1 MTNSEIEST
10 LKGWVTENQRLSPK
24 ALALIGGESMN
35 REQMIEALSKIVGK
49 ENVSYS
55 ETDLFLYGYDASL
68 FKGRPDCIVFPGSTE
83 EVSKIVK
90 FCHQENIPVIP
101 RGSGTNLSGGTI
113 PTRGGV
119 ILHFSRMNKI
129 LEIDLENQRA
139 VVEPGLFTLTLKN
152 QLARYGYVYQPD
164 PASEKV
170 STFGGNFAENSGGPH
185 CLKYGVTTNHVLG
198 AEVVLPDGEV
208 IQIGGKALDQPGY
221 DLTGLLVG
229 SEGTLGI
236 ATKLILRI
244 MPKPEAVKT
253 LLAIFNSLEDAGRTV
268 SAIIAEGIVPATLEI
283 LDQLTIKAVEAS
295 VHAGFPLDAEAVLL
309 IEIDGLKDG
318 MERLAERI
326 IEICQKNQARE
337 VRVAR
342 TESERTQLWAGRKG
356 AFGAIA
362 RLRPNYLVCDG
373 TVPRTKLPEVLTR
386 VMEVSKKYNLPIAN
400 VFHAGD
406 GNLHPLILFDERDED
421 ELKRVHLAGSEI
433 MKLCAEAGGTI
444 SGEHGIGTEKMKEMF
459 FVFSP
464 QDLAAMRKVKMAFDP
479 EEILNPGKILPEVSA

>member
-1 MTNSEIEST
+1 MKREELIEE
-10 LKGWVTENQRLSPK
+10 LG
-24 ALALIGGESMN
+24 
-35 REQMIEALSKIVGK
+35 KIVGK
-49 ENVSYS
+49 ENVASS
-55 ETDLFLYGYDASL
+55 ETDLLLYGYDASL
-68 FKGRPDCIVFPGSTE
+68 FKGRPECIVYPGSTE
-83 EVSKIVK
+83 EVSRVVK
-90 FCHQENIPVIP
+90 LCHREKVPVIP

-119 ILHFSRMNKI
+119 ILHFSRMNRV

-139 VVEPGLFTLTLKN
+139 VVEPGLFTLALKN
-152 QLARYGYVYQPD
+152 QLARFGFVYQPD

-198 AEVVLPDGEV
+198 AEIVLPDGEV
-208 IQIGGKALDQPGY
+208 IQVGGKALDSPGY

-253 LLAIFNSLEDAGRTV
+253 MLAIYNSLEDAGRTV

-283 LDQLTIKAVEAS
+283 LDRLTIQAVEAS
-295 VHAGFPLDAEAVLL
+295 VRAGFPLDAEAVLL
-309 IEIDGLKDG
+309 IEIDGLQDG
-318 MERLAERI
+318 LERLAQRI
-326 IEICQKNQARE
+326 IDICWGHRARE
-337 VRVAR
+337 VKSAK

-356 AFGAIA
+356 AFGAVA

-373 TVPRTKLPEVLTR
+373 TVPRTKLPEVLNR
-386 VMEVSKKYNLPIAN
+386 VMEVSRKFDLPIAN

-406 GNLHPLILFDERDED
+406 GNLHPLILFDERNPE
-421 ELKRVHLAGSEI
+421 ELEKVHRAGSEI
-433 MKLCAEAGGTI
+433 MKICAEAGGTI
-444 SGEHGIGTEKMKEMF
+444 SGEHGIGTEKMKEMLYI
-459 FVFSP
+459 FSV
-464 QDLAAMRKVKMAFDP
+464 QDIAAMRKVKKAFDP
-479 EEILNPGKILPEVSA
+479 EGIFNPGKILPEISA